1 MDPKILKL
9 TKHDDQLYKHFR
21 ETFPDLNVATVTED
35 QLKSAEAK
43 DVWRSFCEIYKESVE
58 DYNYA
63 TLIRL
68 NAAQEYSEAN
78 SMIVPRVQFLAIEL
92 ARSRYLTFQILIF
105 PYYSMHLCEFCFCL
119 GRDIMI

>member
-92 ARSRYLTFQILIF
+92 ARSRYLTFQILNF
-105 PYYSMHLCEFCFCL
+105 HYYSMHLCEFCFCL
-119 GRDIMI
+119 GRDTMI